1 MWKARGDEGLAQLV
15 DNAMEV
21 SQYLKDKISNRPGF
35 EVINNAKE
43 LTNVCFHYIPTSMRN
58 KERTEEWWDLIS
70 KVFDTNIN
78 YLPVLNLVHE
88 IF

>member
-1 MWKARGDEGLAQLV
+1 MWKARGDEGLAQLI

-43 LTNVCFHYIPTSMRN
+43 LTNVCFNYIPMSMRN
-58 KERTEEWWDLIS
+58 KERTEEWWNLIS
-70 KVFDTNIN
+70 KV
-78 YLPVLNLVHE
+78 YKY
-88 IF
+88 